1 MSFYES
7 IADYYEKIFPLNKAQ
22 LDFVKNSFEETSSL
36 SALDIGCG
44 IGSLSFELSK
54 IFNDVTAIDLD
65 ERMLDRAI
73 EKNVTGIHFLQKD
86 MLDIEKE
93 FGQEAFDVILCFGN
107 TLVHLNDSDEIVD
120 FFKQSKR
127 VLKKNGK
134 LLFQI
139 IQYDRIIDQNIKGL
153 PTIENNEIKFVRN
166 YQIYPD
172 QNALDFKTTLTVK
185 ETGKTIENSIRL
197 YPVSNFEL
205 IKLLNEAGFTEVFFY
220 KNFKREVISAD
231 SVPLVVEAHD

>member
-44 IGSLSFELSK
+44 TGSLSFELSK

-73 EKNVTGIHFLQKD
+73 EKNVTGIRFLQKD

-93 FGQEAFDVILCFGN
+93 FGREAFDAILCFGN
-107 TLVHLNDSDEIVD
+107 TLVHLDGSDEIFD

-127 VLKKNGK
+127 VFKKNGK

-185 ETGKTIENSIRL
+185 ETGKMIENSIRL

-205 IKLLNEAGFTEVFFY
+205 IKLLNEAGFTEIFFY
-220 KNFKREVISAD
+220 KNFKREVISVD
-231 SVPLVVEAHD
+231 SIPLVVEAY